1 MDQVHTEEKQ
11 EGQPEV
17 VAPAPKERFYVVKIQ
32 TSRDQSDAPAQVVN
46 VGKHRYTLTRGLN
59 VPVPQGVIDVL
70 DRASYM
76 HWENIEGEERKVGT
90 PRHRVPHTRIE
101 ISEEG
106 YVALRAIALE
116 RTLKQPEVDKYRI

>member
-1 MDQVHTEEKQ
+1 MDQTEAKQ
-11 EGQPEV
+11 ETPAKV
-17 VAPAPKERFYVVKIQ
+17 VAPAPKGKFYVVKIQ
-32 TSRDQSDAPAQVVN
+32 ASRDESDMPSQPVN
-46 VGKHRYTLTRGLN
+46 VGGKRYVLTRGLN
-59 VPVPQGVIDVL
+59 VPVPQSVIDVL
-70 DRASYM
+70 DRATYM
-76 HWENIEGEERKVGT
+76 HWENVEGEERKVGT